1 MAHFAP
7 WLRKLHFFLKYDLI
21 GKSNEKGRCGMDQ
34 LRDLMKNAK
43 LTRTSRIIG
52 EYVLDNETDAC
63 FMTSTEIAEKLEVS
77 EASVIRFARALG
89 FTGFMDFQKN
99 LRKSHTERLG
109 RISSAVA
116 VPYERLQASMAHS
129 DENYIQEFLM
139 NTETNITSVI
149 KNNPQETFDSA
160 ITLLMNCRR
169 KYIVA
174 SRANTGVASYFNLL
188 LRHQVSDVIPTWESS
203 VNVID
208 HMCDIGKED
217 CVILFSFPRYSEMDR
232 QALQMAE
239 DAGASIIVITD
250 RPSAPLARFATVL
263 LTVDVDTNTF
273 FNSYVGVQLVM
284 EILSAGL
291 SRKMGGA
298 NAEKLQLIDKYIGA
312 LGVY

>member
-1 MAHFAP
+1 M
-7 WLRKLHFFLKYDLI
+7 
-21 GKSNEKGRCGMDQ
+21 EQ

-63 FMTSTEIAEKLEVS
+63 FMTSTEIAEQLEVS

-149 KNNPQETFDSA
+149 KNNPQDTFDRA
-160 ITLLMNCRR
+160 IELLRTSRR

-208 HMCDIGKED
+208 HMCDIGSED

-250 RPSAPLARFATVL
+250 RPSAPMARFATVL

>member
-1 MAHFAP
+1 M
-7 WLRKLHFFLKYDLI
+7 
-21 GKSNEKGRCGMDQ
+21 EQ

-149 KNNPQETFDSA
+149 KNNPQDTFDQA
-160 ITLLMNCRR
+160 IELLSTSRR

-208 HMCDIGKED
+208 HMCDIGSED

-250 RPSAPLARFATVL
+250 RPSAPMARFATVL

>member
-1 MAHFAP
+1 VCFNEERFR
-7 WLRKLHFFLKYDLI
+7 LRP
-21 GKSNEKGRCGMDQ
+21 EKEECAVET
-34 LRDLMKNAK
+34 LRETMRHAK
-43 LTRTSRIIG
+43 LTKTSRIIG
-52 EYVLDNETDAC
+52 EYILDHETDAC
-63 FMTSTEIAEKLEVS
+63 FMTSTEIAAQLQVS

-89 FTGFMDFQKN
+89 FSGYMDFQKQ
-99 LRKSHTERLG
+99 LRRSHTERLG

-139 NTETNITSVI
+139 NTETNIASVI
-149 KNNPQETFDSA
+149 RNNPQEVFDSA
-160 ITLLMNCRR
+160 IDLLLGARR

-188 LRHQVSDVIPTWESS
+188 LRHQLPDVIPTWESS

-208 HMCDIGKED
+208 HMCDIGPED

-232 QALQMAE
+232 QALQLAE
-239 DAGASIIVITD
+239 DAGASSIVVTD
-250 RPSAPLARFATVL
+250 RPSAPMAAFAKVL

-291 SRKMGGA
+291 SRRVGDA
-298 NAEKLQLIDKYIGA
+298 AAEKLQRIDRYIGT

>member
-1 MAHFAP
+1 M
-7 WLRKLHFFLKYDLI
+7 
-21 GKSNEKGRCGMDQ
+21 EQ
-34 LRDLMKNAK
+34 LRDLMKTAR

-149 KNNPQETFDSA
+149 KNNPQETFDRA
-160 ITLLMNCRR
+160 VELLKTSRR

-188 LRHQVSDVIPTWESS
+188 LRHQVPDVIPTWESS

-208 HMCDIGKED
+208 HMCDIGPED

-232 QALQMAE
+232 QAMQMAE

-284 EILSAGL
+284 EILAAGL
-291 SRKMGGA
+291 SRNMGGA

>member
-1 MAHFAP
+1 M
-7 WLRKLHFFLKYDLI
+7 
-21 GKSNEKGRCGMDQ
+21 EQ
-34 LRDLMKNAK
+34 LRDVMKRAK
-43 LTRTSRIIG
+43 LTKTSRVIG
-52 EYVLDNETDAC
+52 EYILDNETDAC

-89 FTGFMDFQKN
+89 YTGFMDFQKN

-116 VPYERLQASMAHS
+116 VPYERLQASIAHS
-129 DENYIQEFLM
+129 DEDYIQEFLM
-139 NTETNITSVI
+139 NTQTNITSVI
-149 KNNPQETFDSA
+149 RNNPKETFDSA
-160 ITLLMNCRR
+160 VELLVNARR

-174 SRANTGVASYFNLL
+174 SRANTGVAAYFNLL
-188 LRHQVSDVIPTWESS
+188 LRHQVPDVIPTWESS

-232 QALQMAE
+232 QALKMAE
-239 DAGASIIVITD
+239 DAGASIIVVTD
-250 RPSAPLARFATVL
+250 RPSAPMAQFATVL

-284 EILSAGL
+284 EIIAAGL
-291 SRKMGGA
+291 SRKMGDA
-298 NAEKLQLIDKYIGA
+298 NAEKLQLIDRYIGA

>member
-1 MAHFAP
+1 M
-7 WLRKLHFFLKYDLI
+7 
-21 GKSNEKGRCGMDQ
+21 EQ
-34 LRDLMKNAK
+34 LRDLMKHAK
-43 LTRTSRIIG
+43 LTKTSRIIG

-63 FMTSTEIAEKLEVS
+63 FMTSTEIAEKLDVS

-89 FTGFMDFQKN
+89 YTGYMDFQKN
-99 LRKSHTERLG
+99 LRKTHTERLG

-139 NTETNITSVI
+139 NTQTNIASVV
-149 KNNPQETFDSA
+149 KNNAQETFDA
-160 ITLLMNCRR
+160 AVELLMGARR

-188 LRHQVSDVIPTWESS
+188 LRHQLPDVVPTWESS

-232 QALQMAE
+232 QALLMAE

-250 RPSAPLARFATVL
+250 RPSAPLAQFATVL

>member
-1 MAHFAP
+1 ME
-7 WLRKLHFFLKYDLI
+7 L
-21 GKSNEKGRCGMDQ
+21 

-43 LTRTSRIIG
+43 LTKTSRVIG
-52 EYVLDNETDAC
+52 EYILDNETDAC

-89 FTGFMDFQKN
+89 YTGYMDFQRN

-116 VPYERLQASMAHS
+116 VPYERLQASMAHT

-139 NTETNITSVI
+139 NTQTNITSVV
-149 KNNPQETFDSA
+149 KNNPQETFDA
-160 ITLLMNCRR
+160 AVELLVGARR

-188 LRHQVSDVIPTWESS
+188 LRHQLPDVIPTWESS

-208 HMCDIGKED
+208 HMCDIGPED
-217 CVILFSFPRYSEMDR
+217 CVIIFSFPRYSEMDR

-239 DAGASIIVITD
+239 DAGASILVITD
-250 RPSAPLARFATVL
+250 RPSAPMAQFATVL

-284 EILSAGL
+284 EILCAGL
-291 SRKMGGA
+291 SRRMGDA
-298 NAEKLQLIDKYIGA
+298 NAEKLRLIDKYIGA

>member
-1 MAHFAP
+1 M
-7 WLRKLHFFLKYDLI
+7 
-21 GKSNEKGRCGMDQ
+21 KG
-34 LRDLMKNAK
+34 AK
-43 LTRTSRIIG
+43 LTKTSRLIG
-52 EYVLDNETDAC
+52 EYILDHETDAC
-63 FMTSTEIAEKLEVS
+63 FMTSTEIAAVLEVS

-89 FTGFMDFQKN
+89 YSGYMEFQKN

-116 VPYERLQASMAHS
+116 VPYERLQASMASS
-129 DENYIQEFLM
+129 DENYIQQFLM

-160 ITLLMNCRR
+160 IALLLKARR

-174 SRANTGVASYFNLL
+174 SRANTGVASYLNLL
-188 LRHQVSDVIPTWESS
+188 LRHQLPDVIPTWESS

-208 HMCDIGKED
+208 HMCDIGPED

-232 QALQMAE
+232 QALELAE

-250 RPSAPLARFATVL
+250 RPSAPLAAFATVL

-284 EILSAGL
+284 EILMAGL
-291 SRKMGGA
+291 SRQVGDA
-298 NAEKLQLIDKYIGA
+298 TAEKLQRIDRYIDK

>member
-1 MAHFAP
+1 M
-7 WLRKLHFFLKYDLI
+7 
-21 GKSNEKGRCGMDQ
+21 EQ
-34 LRDLMKNAK
+34 LRDVMKRAK
-43 LTRTSRIIG
+43 LTKTSRVIG
-52 EYVLDNETDAC
+52 EYILDNETDAC
-63 FMTSTEIAEKLEVS
+63 FMTSTEIAEKLQVS

-89 FTGFMDFQKN
+89 YTGFMDFQKN

-116 VPYERLQASMAHS
+116 VPYERLQASIAHS
-129 DENYIQEFLM
+129 DEDYIQEFLM
-139 NTETNITSVI
+139 NTQTNITSVV
-149 KNNPQETFDSA
+149 KNNTKETFDSA
-160 ITLLMNCRR
+160 VDLLVNARR

-174 SRANTGVASYFNLL
+174 SRANTGVAAYFNLL
-188 LRHQVSDVIPTWESS
+188 LRHQVPDVIPTWESS

-232 QALQMAE
+232 QAMQMAE
-239 DAGASIIVITD
+239 DAGASIIVVTD
-250 RPSAPLARFATVL
+250 RPSAPLAQFATVL

-284 EILSAGL
+284 EIIAAGL
-291 SRKMGGA
+291 SRKMGDA
-298 NAEKLQLIDKYIGA
+298 NAEKLQLIDRYIGA

>member
-1 MAHFAP
+1 M
-7 WLRKLHFFLKYDLI
+7 
-21 GKSNEKGRCGMDQ
+21 EQ
-34 LRDLMKNAK
+34 LREVMKRAK
-43 LTRTSRIIG
+43 LTKTSRIIG
-52 EYVLDNETDAC
+52 EYILDNETDAC

-89 FTGFMDFQKN
+89 YTGFMDFQKS
-99 LRKSHTERLG
+99 LRKSHAERLG

-129 DENYIQEFLM
+129 DENYIQEFLL
-139 NTETNITSVI
+139 NTQTNIISVVR
-149 KNNPQETFDSA
+149 NNPKETFDA
-160 ITLLMNCRR
+160 AVELLVKSRR

-188 LRHQVSDVIPTWESS
+188 LRHQVPDVIPTWESS

-208 HMCDIGKED
+208 HMCDIGRED
-217 CVILFSFPRYSEMDR
+217 CVIIFSFPRYSEMDR
-232 QALQMAE
+232 QALKMAE
-239 DAGASIIVITD
+239 DAGAAIIVVTD
-250 RPSAPLARFATVL
+250 RPSAPMAQFATVL

-291 SRKMGGA
+291 SRHMGDA

>member
-1 MAHFAP
+1 M
-7 WLRKLHFFLKYDLI
+7 
-21 GKSNEKGRCGMDQ
+21 KG
-34 LRDLMKNAK
+34 AK
-43 LTRTSRIIG
+43 LTKTSRLIG
-52 EYVLDNETDAC
+52 EYVLDHETDAC
-63 FMTSTEIAEKLEVS
+63 FMTSTEIAAKLEVS

-89 FTGFMDFQKN
+89 YSGYMEFQKN

-116 VPYERLQASMAHS
+116 VPYERLQASMASS
-129 DENYIQEFLM
+129 DENYIQQFLM

-149 KNNPQETFDSA
+149 KNNPQEAFDSA
-160 ITLLMNCRR
+160 IALLLKARR

-174 SRANTGVASYFNLL
+174 SRANTGVASYLNLL
-188 LRHQVSDVIPTWESS
+188 LRHQLPDVIPTWESS

-208 HMCDIGKED
+208 HMCDISSED

-232 QALQMAE
+232 QALELAE

-250 RPSAPLARFATVL
+250 RPSAPLAAFATVL

-284 EILSAGL
+284 EILMAGL
-291 SRKMGGA
+291 SRQVGDA
-298 NAEKLQLIDKYIGA
+298 TAEKLQRIDRYIGK

>member
-1 MAHFAP
+1 M
-7 WLRKLHFFLKYDLI
+7 
-21 GKSNEKGRCGMDQ
+21 EQ
-34 LRDLMKNAK
+34 LRETMKHAK
-43 LTRTSRIIG
+43 LTKTSRLIG
-52 EYVLDNETDAC
+52 EYVLDHETDAC
-63 FMTSTEIAEKLEVS
+63 FMTSTELAAVLDVS

-89 FTGFMDFQKN
+89 YSGYMDFQKS
-99 LRKSHTERLG
+99 LRRSHTERLG

-116 VPYERLQASMAHS
+116 VPYERLQASMAHN
-129 DENYIQEFLM
+129 DEDYIQEFLM
-139 NTETNITSVI
+139 NTETNITSVVR
-149 KNNPQETFDSA
+149 NNPKETFDAA
-160 ITLLMNCRR
+160 IELLLNSRR
-169 KYIVA
+169 RYIVA

-232 QALQMAE
+232 QAE
-239 DAGASIIVITD
+239 DAGASIIVVTD
-250 RPSAPLARFATVL
+250 RPSAPLAQYATIL

-291 SRKMGGA
+291 SRRVGAA
-298 NAEKLQLIDKYIGA
+298 NAEKLQMIDRYIGK

>member
-1 MAHFAP
+1 M
-7 WLRKLHFFLKYDLI
+7 
-21 GKSNEKGRCGMDQ
+21 KG
-34 LRDLMKNAK
+34 AK
-43 LTRTSRIIG
+43 LTKTSRLIG
-52 EYVLDNETDAC
+52 EYILDHETDAC
-63 FMTSTEIAEKLEVS
+63 FMTSTEIAAKLEVS

-89 FTGFMDFQKN
+89 YSGYMEFQKN

-116 VPYERLQASMAHS
+116 VPYERLQASMASS
-129 DENYIQEFLM
+129 DENYIQQFLM

-149 KNNPQETFDSA
+149 KNNPQEAFDGA
-160 ITLLMNCRR
+160 IELLLKARR

-174 SRANTGVASYFNLL
+174 SRANTGVASYLNLL
-188 LRHQVSDVIPTWESS
+188 LRHQLPDVIPTWESS

-208 HMCDIGKED
+208 HMCDISSED

-232 QALQMAE
+232 QALELAE

-250 RPSAPLARFATVL
+250 RPSAPLAAFATVL

-284 EILSAGL
+284 EILMAGL
-291 SRKMGGA
+291 SRQVGDA
-298 NAEKLQLIDKYIGA
+298 TAEKLQRIDRYIGK

>member
-1 MAHFAP
+1 M
-7 WLRKLHFFLKYDLI
+7 
-21 GKSNEKGRCGMDQ
+21 EQ
-34 LRDLMKNAK
+34 LREVMKRAK
-43 LTRTSRIIG
+43 LTKTSRVIG
-52 EYVLDNETDAC
+52 EYILDNETDAC

-89 FTGFMDFQKN
+89 YTGFMDFQKN
-99 LRKSHTERLG
+99 LRKSHSERLG

-116 VPYERLQASMAHS
+116 VPYERLQASMAHT

-139 NTETNITSVI
+139 NTQANITSVVR
-149 KNNPQETFDSA
+149 NNTKETFDGA
-160 ITLLMNCRR
+160 VELLIQARR

-174 SRANTGVASYFNLL
+174 SRANSGVAAYFNLL
-188 LRHQVSDVIPTWESS
+188 LRHQVTDVIPTWESS

-217 CVILFSFPRYSEMDR
+217 CVIVFSFPRYSEMDR
-232 QALQMAE
+232 QALRMAE

-250 RPSAPLARFATVL
+250 RPSAPMAQFATVL

-291 SRKMGGA
+291 SRRMGDA

>member
-1 MAHFAP
+1 M
-7 WLRKLHFFLKYDLI
+7 
-21 GKSNEKGRCGMDQ
+21 EQ
-34 LRDLMKNAK
+34 LRESMKRAK
-43 LTRTSRIIG
+43 LTKTSRLIG
-52 EYVLDNETDAC
+52 EYMLDHETDAC
-63 FMTSTEIAEKLEVS
+63 FMTSTEIAAELDVS

-89 FTGFMDFQKN
+89 YSGYMDFQKS

-109 RISSAVA
+109 RISSAV
-116 VPYERLQASMAHS
+116 PYERLQASMAHN

-139 NTETNITSVI
+139 NTETNITSVVR
-149 KNNPQETFDSA
+149 NNPKEAFDAA
-160 ITLLMNCRR
+160 IDLLLKARR

-188 LRHQVSDVIPTWESS
+188 LRHQVTDVIPTWESS

-208 HMCDIGKED
+208 HMCDIGSED
-217 CVILFSFPRYSEMDR
+217 CVILFSFPRYSEMDH
-232 QALQMAE
+232 QAMQLAE

-250 RPSAPLARFATVL
+250 RPSAPLAQYATVL

-291 SRKMGGA
+291 SRRVGGA
-298 NAEKLQLIDKYIGA
+298 NADKLQMIDRYIGK

>member
-1 MAHFAP
+1 M
-7 WLRKLHFFLKYDLI
+7 
-21 GKSNEKGRCGMDQ
+21 KGV
-34 LRDLMKNAK
+34 K
-43 LTRTSRIIG
+43 LTKTSRLIG
-52 EYVLDNETDAC
+52 EYILDHETDAC
-63 FMTSTEIAEKLEVS
+63 FMTSTEIAAKLEVS

-89 FTGFMDFQKN
+89 YSGYMEFQKN

-116 VPYERLQASMAHS
+116 VPYERLQASMASS
-129 DENYIQEFLM
+129 DENYIQQFLM

-149 KNNPQETFDSA
+149 KNNPQEAFDSA
-160 ITLLMNCRR
+160 IALLLKARR

-174 SRANTGVASYFNLL
+174 SRANTGVASYLNLL
-188 LRHQVSDVIPTWESS
+188 LRHQLPDVIPTWESS

-208 HMCDIGKED
+208 HMCDISSED

-232 QALQMAE
+232 QALELAE

-250 RPSAPLARFATVL
+250 RPSAPLAAFATVL

-284 EILSAGL
+284 EILMAGL
-291 SRKMGGA
+291 SRQVGDA
-298 NAEKLQLIDKYIGA
+298 TAEKLQRIDRYIGK